1 MAEISGTKTPEPDQ
15 KMNLSLP
22 STLKN
27 PILDIA
33 ASFWDDARYQAFR
46 ACYRSM
52 RIMDDLVDDAKS
64 SGGIPGKLMRA
75 EIGRRLNQ
83 ALKNIETPE
92 EAFKNLPPEMAELR
106 ETIERF
112 KIPLWPWRR
121 LARSMAYD
129 LTHNGFDTFLSF
141 ARYAKG
147 AAVSPASVFIHL
159 IGLSEKSGVYTPA
172 PVDCYTSARPLAMFS
187 YMTHIMRD
195 FRDDFA
201 LSLEYIPLSMRKHFD
216 ISHKQWESAGG
227 GIQSDNF
234 TSMIAG
240 YHKLA
245 AGYREKSRPA
255 SLPIYSHLDAEYRY
269 SLEVIWELYAQIHDN
284 IKKANFQL
292 DPALIHPSAEDVF
305 ARLESVGK
313 RLNLDTQHLKRG
325 AERLGMPL

>member
-1 MAEISGTKTPEPDQ
+1 
-15 KMNLSLP
+15 MNLTLP
-22 STLKN
+22 SSLKN

-33 ASFWDDARYQAFR
+33 ASFWDDARYRAFR
-46 ACYRSM
+46 VCYRSM
-52 RIMDDLVDDAKS
+52 RVMDDLVDDAKS
-64 SGGIPGKLMRA
+64 TGGMPGKLMRA
-75 EIGRRLNQ
+75 EIGRRLKQTLENIERPGE
-83 ALKNIETPE
+83 ALKN
-92 EAFKNLPPEMAELR
+92 LPLEMAELR
-106 ETIERF
+106 ETIEKF

-121 LARSMAYD
+121 LARSMTYD
-129 LTHNGFDTFLSF
+129 LTHNGFETFLSF

-159 IGLSEKSGVYTPA
+159 IGLSEESGKYTAA

-201 LSLEYIPLSMRKHFD
+201 LSLEYIPLSMRRHFD
-216 ISHKQWESAGG
+216 ITQKQWESAGG
-227 GIQSDNF
+227 GTQSSNF
-234 TSMIAG
+234 TSMIAS
-240 YHKLA
+240 YHELA

-255 SLPIYSHLDAEYRY
+255 GLPIYSHLDSEYRY

-305 ARLESVGK
+305 ERLEAVA
-313 RLNLDTQHLKRG
+313 RRMNLERGYLKRG

>member
-1 MAEISGTKTPEPDQ
+1 
-15 KMNLSLP
+15 MNLTLP

-33 ASFWDDARYQAFR
+33 ASFWDDARYRAFR
-46 ACYRSM
+46 VCYRSM

-64 SGGIPGKLMRA
+64 SGGIPGKLARV
-75 EIGRRLNQ
+75 EISRRLKL
-83 ALKNIETPE
+83 ALKSIKAPG
-92 EAFKNLPPEMAELR
+92 EAVKNLPPEMAELR

-121 LARSMAYD
+121 LAQSMAYD
-129 LTHNGFDTFLSF
+129 LTHSGFETFLSF

-147 AAVSPASVFIHL
+147 AAVSPASVFVHL
-159 IGLSEKSGVYTPA
+159 IGLRLESDGYVSA

-195 FRDDFA
+195 FRNDFA
-201 LSLEYIPLSMRKHFD
+201 QSLEYIPLSMRKQFD
-216 ISHKQWESAGG
+216 VSQKQWESAGG
-227 GIQSDNF
+227 GNQSDNF
-234 TSMIAG
+234 TSMIAS

-255 SLPIYSHLDAEYRY
+255 GLPVYSHLDEEYRY

-284 IKKANFQL
+284 IEKANFQL
-292 DPALIHPSAEDVF
+292 DPALIHPGAEDVF
-305 ARLESVGK
+305 ERLELVGRRMK
-313 RLNLDTQHLKRG
+313 LAPGYLKRG